1 MKKVLILSISLLC
14 LFMLTGCG
22 KYGKSEIMKDL
33 NKKIKNT
40 KAYYVEGEME
50 IINNEDTYKYNVKV
64 SYKAKDYYKV
74 SLKNQSNN
82 HEQIILKNDDGVYV
96 LTPSLNK
103 SFKFESEWPYNNSQ
117 VYLLQSVVNDINN
130 DKALSF
136 EEKDDRYVFTTSV
149 NYPNNRSL
157 VKQMIYFDKKLNLKE
172 IHVINEKVL
181 LRLR

>member
-96 LTPSLNK
+96 KTQ
-103 SFKFESEWPYNNSQ
+103 ES
-117 VYLLQSVVNDINN
+117 
-130 DKALSF
+130 
-136 EEKDDRYVFTTSV
+136 T
-149 NYPNNRSL
+149 
-157 VKQMIYFDKKLNLKE
+157 KQKLN
-172 IHVINEKVL
+172 VI
-181 LRLR
+181 

>member
-1 MKKVLILSISLLC
+1 MREYIKEYEAVENVARKFIEAIKS
-14 LFMLTGCG
+14 
-22 KYGKSEIMKDL
+22 GKSEIMKDL

-96 LTPSLNK
+96 LTHK
-103 SFKFESEWPYNNSQ
+103 STK
-117 VYLLQSVVNDINN
+117 
-130 DKALSF
+130 
-136 EEKDDRYVFTTSV
+136 
-149 NYPNNRSL
+149 
-157 VKQMIYFDKKLNLKE
+157 
-172 IHVINEKVL
+172 
-181 LRLR
+181 